1 MSQNHQGQPQSMR
14 PFFLIWGGQAFSLV
28 GSQLVQ
34 FALVWWLTKTTGSAT
49 VLAIATLVA
58 LLPQIL
64 LGPVA
69 GALVDRW
76 NRRRVMMVADGL
88 IALATVVLA
97 LLYAVDL
104 TQVWHIYVLMFIR
117 SLGGAFHWPAMQA
130 STTLMVPQKHLSR
143 VAGLNQALFGL
154 VNIVSPPLGALLLE
168 VLPMQGILSIDVS
181 TAILAITPLFFV
193 HIPQPERKEAP
204 ETSGAP
210 SSVLAD
216 MREGL
221 GFVWGWP
228 GLLMI
233 LLIATVLNML
243 VNPAFSLL
251 PIMVTDHFEGGA
263 LQLAWLESA
272 WGIGMVVGGIT
283 LSVWGGFKRRIVT
296 AMLAVVLMGMG
307 ITVLGLAPA
316 SMLGLAIGALFFS
329 GFMNPIV
336 NGSFFAALQ
345 VTVPPE
351 MQGRVFTLAMS
362 GSAAMSPLG
371 LAVAGPVA
379 DAVGVQIW
387 FLVGGVVA
395 ILLGLGSFFVPA
407 ILNVEDRGRDAAV
420 DDADDEMGI
429 AARASQVE
437 SAPSAAAQV

>member
-1 MSQNHQGQPQSMR
+1 MR
-14 PFFLIWGGQAFSLV
+14 PFFLIWSGQAISLV

-34 FALVWWLTKTTGSAT
+34 FALVWWMTETTGSAT
-49 VLAIATLVA
+49 VLATATLVA
-58 LLPQIL
+58 LLPQIF
-64 LGPVA
+64 LGPIA

-97 LLYAVDL
+97 LLYAFDL
-104 TQVWHIYVLMFIR
+104 AQVWHIYVLMFIR
-117 SLGGAFHWPAMQA
+117 SVGGGFHWPAMQA

-168 VLPMQGILSIDVS
+168 VLPMQGILSIDVG

-193 HIPQPERKEAP
+193 HIPQPERKEA
-204 ETSGAP
+204 SGAP
-210 SSVLAD
+210 SSVLTD

-228 GLLMI
+228 GLMLI

-251 PIMVTDHFEGGA
+251 PIMVTDHFRGGA

-272 WGIGMVVGGIT
+272 WGVGMVTGGIT
-283 LSVWGGFKRRIVT
+283 LSVWGGFKRRVVT
-296 AMLAVVLMGMG
+296 AMLAVTLMGMG
-307 ITVLGLAPA
+307 ITVLGLTPA
-316 SMLGLAIGALFFS
+316 SLLGLAVGALFFS
-329 GFMNPIV
+329 GFMNPIA
-336 NGSFFAALQ
+336 NGSFFAAVQ
-345 VTVPPE
+345 STVPPE
-351 MQGRVFTLAMS
+351 MQGRIFTLAMS

-379 DAVGVQIW
+379 DALGVQVW
-387 FLVGGVVA
+387 FLVGGIVT
-395 ILLGLGSFFVPA
+395 ILLGVGSFFVPA
-407 ILNVEDRGRDAAV
+407 ILNLEDRATDAVV
-420 DDADDEMGI
+420 DDADKGI
-429 AARASQVE
+429 VTLVQERQVE
-437 SAPSAAAQV
+437 AAPSVTAQV